1 MAAELGP
8 GDPRRVGPY
17 EITGVLGTGGMGR
30 VYLARSAGGRPVAV
44 KVIREELA
52 DDPEFRARFRREVAA
67 ARRVNGLFT
76 AVVAD
81 ADTDG
86 PVPWLATAFVPG
98 PTLAQAVTER
108 GPLSAEAARALAA
121 GLAEGLA
128 AVHAAGVVH
137 RDLKPSNVLLA
148 EDGPRL
154 IDFGIS
160 RRTETG
166 KLTST
171 GLVVGSPGFMS
182 PEQAEGGVAG
192 PPSDVFSLGAVLV
205 YAATGHGPFGGG
217 STAALVYRVVHAEPE
232 IDDVPETI
240 RKLVGRCLSKNA
252 AMRPTAA
259 ELLDVLSG
267 AQPEPGWLPGGLS
280 AAAPVAPV
288 VAEPPVPREAP
299 RQEPK
304 TVTAAARPPVMP
316 ETMPDTGLDM
326 LNAVMAAPAPE
337 TVTPT
342 TRDVVLPPPPPS
354 AFAPTPVPGPQQA
367 PTPVPQQLPAPPP
380 QQTTATP
387 PAGLAGPATHD
398 LPGSPGGTQP
408 RPVPPMPMPGETQTA
423 GRVQPVPPMPW
434 PGAPARPGPGKPG
447 PAQAGFAQPGPG
459 PGQAHSAQP
468 GPVQQN
474 RQPAPQYTGP
484 PQDPPPGTNKKNKRL
499 ALVGGA
505 AAVLVA
511 ASVALAFTLTG
522 GATTRSG
529 GSVLSNKLL
538 TPTRAVARTTTPPV
552 SPASASA
559 TARPTPGHSSKPK
572 PRKTSK
578 STAPPSQQQ
587 TTPASEQTTPAS
599 QQTTPASHPSTT
611 APKPKPKPKPTHSS
625 SSGSSAPRD
634 LGAPNFSAWCTD
646 QGDAVELV
654 RQNITGWVCV
664 TSAGNQTDINVTL
677 VCIDQ
682 YNDPYAVAK
691 YTSYSNPNSWYC
703 ESS

>member
-1 MAAELGP
+1 MASELGP

-52 DDPEFRARFRREVAA
+52 DDQEFRARFRREVAA

-108 GPLSAEAARALAA
+108 GPLSAAAVRALAA

-240 RKLVGRCLSKNA
+240 RKLVGRCLAKNA
-252 AMRPTAA
+252 AMRPSAS
-259 ELLDVLSG
+259 ELLNALSG
-267 AQPEPGWLPGGLS
+267 AQPEPGWLPEQQPTPTEP
-280 AAAPVAPV
+280 APVQ
-288 VAEPPVPREAP
+288 VAEKPVEAARP
-299 RQEPK
+299 GPK
-304 TVTAAARPPVMP
+304 TVTSATSPPVLQ

-326 LNAVMAAPAPE
+326 LDAVMSAPVSEAAPEA
-337 TVTPT
+337 VAPT
-342 TRDVVLPPPPPS
+342 TFDVVMPQ
-354 AFAPTPVPGPQQA
+354 PG
-367 PTPVPQQLPAPPP
+367 
-380 QQTTATP
+380 
-387 PAGLAGPATHD
+387 
-398 LPGSPGGTQP
+398 
-408 RPVPPMPMPGETQTA
+408 PVPPMPMPAEPRTPSPAQD
-423 GRVQPVPPMPW
+423 VPMPW
-434 PGAPARPGPGKPG
+434 PGTGRPNPQQYIAPPPGPQQPPPQAGPGKSKNENENP
-447 PAQAGFAQPGPG
+447 
-459 PGQAHSAQP
+459 
-468 GPVQQN
+468 
-474 RQPAPQYTGP
+474 
-484 PQDPPPGTNKKNKRL
+484 DKKKNGRRL
-499 ALVGGA
+499 ALAGGVV
-505 AAVLVA
+505 AVIVA
-511 ASVALAFTLTG
+511 VSLTMAFALTG
-522 GATTRSG
+522 GASTKTK
-529 GSVLSNKLL
+529 GSVLSNSLL
-538 TPTRAVARTTTPPV
+538 TPTRSAVQPSPSASQPSQASTSQRPQPTHSTKPRKNKVTHPRTSTTPGTTPTTAPAQARTT
-552 SPASASA
+552 A
-559 TARPTPGHSSKPK
+559 TQPSS
-572 PRKTSK
+572 TS
-578 STAPPSQQQ
+578 TRA
-587 TTPASEQTTPAS
+587 A
-599 QQTTPASHPSTT
+599 
-611 APKPKPKPKPTHSS
+611 KPKPKPKPTPTHSS
-625 SSGSSAPRD
+625 SSHTSVPKD
-634 LGAPNFSAWCTD
+634 LGAPDFTSWCAS
-646 QGDAVELV
+646 QGDSVQLIA
-654 RQNITGWVCV
+654 QNVSGWVCV
-664 TSAGNQTDINVTL
+664 TSIGTDTDIDVNE
-677 VCIDQ
+677 VCIHQ
-682 YNDPYAVAK
+682 YNDPYAEAE
-691 YTSYSNPNSWYC
+691 YSSYSNPNSWYC